1 MRQMMQ
7 FALCSLLLP
16 FNLRQSPGDP
26 EEQRRLGQSYLKRPI
41 HPIICRTDQTVLD
54 GSRRVLGMRLVL
66 GDKSDHPVD
75 CLVTD
80 EALSPEEI
88 IEINLI
94 TAMHR
99 RDLTGWEKFQGCLK
113 LKERHPEWS
122 NKDLAACLNVDP
134 SMITVLLSPERCLPA
149 IKDALRSGAIRI
161 SDCVAMA
168 RVDEK
173 TQHELL
179 TARLTGSMTSR
190 DQMHQLARKARKGN
204 NQPTN
209 RVNRIKCPLPG
220 PGGRSV
226 VVSGE
231 NLTLSDVID
240 TLQSVIKLA
249 RKADEEGIGAQV
261 FERVCKDKAAKE

>member
-1 MRQMMQ
+1 
-7 FALCSLLLP
+7 
-16 FNLRQSPGDP
+16 
-26 EEQRRLGQSYLKRPI
+26 
-41 HPIICRTDQTVLD
+41 
-54 GSRRVLGMRLVL
+54 MRLVL
-66 GDKSDHPVD
+66 GDESDHPVD

-88 IEINLI
+88 IEINLV

-173 TQHELL
+173 TQHDLL
-179 TARLTGSMTSR
+179 AAKLGGASR
-190 DQMHQLARKARKGN
+190 DQVHQQARKARSSNGK
-204 NQPTN
+204 PAVKVA
-209 RVNRIKCPLPG
+209 RVKCALP
-220 PGGRSV
+220 
-226 VVSGE
+226 SGVTVTLAAE
-231 NLTLSDVID
+231 GDGLTLDDVIE
-240 TLQSVIKLA
+240 TLAELLKEA
-249 RKADEEGIGAQV
+249 KKANDQGLDSKTFSAV
-261 FERVCKDKAAKE
+261 LKDKAKAV